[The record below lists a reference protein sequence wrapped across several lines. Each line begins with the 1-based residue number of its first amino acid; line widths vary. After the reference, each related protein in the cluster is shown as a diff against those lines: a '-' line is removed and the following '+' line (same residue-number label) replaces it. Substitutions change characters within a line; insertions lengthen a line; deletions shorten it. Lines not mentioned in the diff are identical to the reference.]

1 MITNLLKFWGNKKLG
16 VKVLLPM
23 SILSVIMLLIIVIV
37 SFQTTSKKLNSYFQE
52 TINFKSKNIGLQLD
66 QMKATATNALNWFE
80 SSARLATAITNN
92 DNMAAV
98 NLGKVAMK
106 SFNLDFF
113 IVTDLNGSVIAR
125 SHNPE
130 KFGDNINSQS
140 TISQA
145 LKGNKT
151 AGVENDP
158 ELSICLKAASPVKDA
173 TGAIIG
179 SLLLGYTFSNEQFVD
194 KIKEILNIE
203 FTVFYGNKRVMTT
216 ISDKSG
222 SRITGTELGI
232 PEIEEE
238 VLKKG
243 NIYIGESTIQGSR
256 YKAAYIPLKSS
267 NNEIIGMLF
276 CGEKIDIIRML
287 SNSISLNISVS
298 TLIVIALIMFIIAFI
313 LINFII
319 TPIKKIVQATE
330 IFSDGDL
337 SFQISVNTKDEIGR
351 LSLAL
356 NKMVGSIR
364 EMIGEIQDL
373 SDAQVELS
381 QQMNAG
387 IQSISKSSNDQAAN
401 VEEVSS
407 SMEEMVSNIQQNTDN
422 ARVTEKTTINAIQG
436 VKLGTELSQKSA
448 NAMQDVAQKI
458 TIISEI
464 AFQTNILA
472 LNAAV
477 EAARA
482 GEHGR
487 GFAVVA
493 AEVRKLAEK
502 SRDAADDI
510 NKVSKEGVTVA
521 ENAGHQ
527 LMKVLPEIEKTGSLV
542 KEIAAASIE
551 QNAGSDQI
559 NSAVQQLNQIAQ
571 QNASASDELAAS
583 SGSLFEQAQSMKKL
597 IGRFTL

>member
-1 MITNLLKFWGNKKLG
+1 MSISLGKIWGNKNLG
-16 VKVLLPM
+16 IKVLLPM
-23 SILSVIMLLIIVIV
+23 AILSVLMLFIIVIV
-37 SFQTTSKKLNSYFQE
+37 SFQTTSKKLNGYFQE
-52 TINFKSKNIGLQLD
+52 TINYKSKNIGLQLE

-92 DNMAAV
+92 DNSAAV

-106 SFNLDFF
+106 SFNLNFF
-113 IVTDLNGSVIAR
+113 IVTDINGNVIAR

-130 KFGDNINSQS
+130 KSGDNINSQP
-140 TISQA
+140 TISEA

-151 AGVENDP
+151 AGIENDP

-179 SLLLGYTFSNEQFVD
+179 SILLGYTFSNEQFVD
-194 KIKEILNIE
+194 NIKETLNVE

-222 SRITGTELGI
+222 GRIIGTELGI

-422 ARVTEKTTINAIQG
+422 ARITEKTTINAIHG

-510 NKVSKEGVTVA
+510 NKVSKDGLTVA
-521 ENAGHQ
+521 ENAGQQ
-527 LMKVLPEIEKTGSLV
+527 LMKVLPDIEKTGSLV